1 MQSHKLIRTFV
12 FAGMALAVVPG
23 CGDDGGNPAVDAAPP
38 AVDAAVDAAP
48 QPDAPVAEGEV
59 TIARSILINDDE
71 TLGAGDFGLRRTVQA
86 IIDSSEGAASTP
98 EAFIASLLGTFDDA
112 TRVNPDSTLTI
123 PVDVR
128 PGEAA
133 LSPTDLLD
141 PANAKGLRVVGIFNR
156 FERIPAMGEFCGSAR
171 LVYIMPTDAANNGST
186 LALMF
191 DAAIPNPKI
200 AEGRE
205 GCRVVAEFWAGLSD
219 IDDPAERAAAL
230 ETFFYVGTAELPA
243 AVKFANFQAN
253 GAITTDHFIN
263 GVKWQMRSFNTGLD
277 DATLP
282 IARAVRLNAPLTEFF
297 DSEFDP
303 DAAGPAW
310 ADTDSAVFATTRTA
324 FQQDFITTQVAR
336 LSAPE
341 VSGNALTAQSIVL
354 GFGVGF
360 GNPYRD
366 FQSDS
371 DDSDNGAL
379 VADATFRASIT
390 TALEGTDLTADIVLN
405 RANAL
410 TCGGCHYS
418 AIGKQVGVDSNDA
431 PVMWPVAAPGGFVH
445 INEDGEISEL
455 LATYWLPDRLVKLN
469 AYLGAAATIN
479 AAAGPSCTLDEVKAT
494 KAAFLDSKPGTARQA
509 ARDAYDRAVDRVRA
523 CDAAQP
529 GALTTFRDQH

>member
-1 MQSHKLIRTFV
+1 MHSYKLIRTFV
-12 FAGMALAVVPG
+12 LAGMALAVVPG
-23 CGDDGGNPAVDAAPP
+23 CGDDGGDPAVDAALPE
-38 AVDAAVDAAP
+38 VDAAP
-48 QPDAPVAEGEV
+48 QPDAPIVNDEV
-59 TIARSILINDDE
+59 TIERSILINDDE
-71 TLGAGDFGLRRTVQA
+71 TLAAGDFGLRRTVKA

-98 EAFIASLLGTFDDA
+98 EEFIASLLATFNDA

-133 LSPTDLLD
+133 LVPSDLLD

-156 FERIPAMGEFCGSAR
+156 FDRIPMMGEFCGSAR

-191 DAAIPNPKI
+191 DAAIPNPDL
-200 AEGRE
+200 AAGRE
-205 GCRVVAEFWAGLSD
+205 GCRVVAEFWAGLSA
-219 IDDPAERAAAL
+219 IDDPDARAAAL

-243 AVKFANFQAN
+243 VVKFASFQAN

-277 DATLP
+277 ANTTP

-297 DSEFDP
+297 DGDFDP
-303 DAAGPAW
+303 AAAGPAW
-310 ADTDSAVFATTRTA
+310 ADTDPAVFATTRTA
-324 FQQDFITTQVAR
+324 FQEDFIATQVAR

-341 VSGNALTAQSIVL
+341 VSGNALSAQSIVL

-371 DDSDNGAL
+371 DDTDNGVLA
-379 VADATFRASIT
+379 ADDAFRAEIT
-390 TALEGTDLTADIVLN
+390 TALADTGLTADMALT

-431 PVMWPVAAPGGFVH
+431 PVMWPDAAPGGFVH
-445 INEDGEISEL
+445 INENGEISDL

-469 AYLGAAATIN
+469 AYLAASVTIN
-479 AAAGPSCTLDEVKAT
+479 AAAGPACTLDEVKAT
-494 KAAFLDSKPGTARQA
+494 KAAFLDSQPGTARQA
-509 ARDAYDRAVDRVRA
+509 ARAAYDSAVDRARA